1 MPLLLHAE
9 ALNTAK
15 SGLVVVAEC
24 PLVLARFPKFWLL
37 HHVSIL
43 FFYLNCS
50 SLKEQHRHFFMQIV
64 EV

>member
-15 SGLVVVAEC
+15 SGFVVVAEC

-37 HHVSIL
+37 HHVN
-43 FFYLNCS
+43 FYLNCS
-50 SLKEQHRHFFMQIV
+50 SLKEQHRHFLCK
-64 EV
+64 

>member
-43 FFYLNCS
+43 FFLS
-50 SLKEQHRHFFMQIV
+50 ELFIIKRTTQTFFYANS
-64 EV
+64 